1 MTFSEHA
8 IQVHALLRAFSAALK
23 SRIDDIEAS
32 ASSASPDALAARVIS
47 RIFEDGIGVIGHF
60 AGQIENN
67 LRALGLDVPGA
78 LPPPLPAQQ
87 PGNQRTDSQ
96 GIEAARGAKLVE
108 IEAKRVA
115 LLGEYLPE
123 EIEAWRGYPA
133 RVYAAGNGSA
143 PPLTQAEQDEFHRL
157 SRIDRIEAHAA
168 GLRARAGGA
177 SSEAELGQIIVADG
191 WP

>member
-23 SRIDDIEAS
+23 SRIADINQSSLAS
-32 ASSASPDALAARVIS
+32 GPDALAGRVIS
-47 RIFEDGIGVIGHF
+47 QIFGDGIGVIGHF

-67 LRALGLDVPGA
+67 LRALGLDVPA

-96 GIEAARGAKLVE
+96 GIEAVRGAKLVE
-108 IEAKRVA
+108 IEAKRME
-115 LLGEYLPE
+115 LLGDYLPE

-133 RVYAAGNGSA
+133 RVYAAGNGSV

-177 SSEAELGQIIVADG
+177 SSEAELEQIIISDG

>member
-1 MTFSEHA
+1 MDAPTHA
-8 IQVHALLRAFSAALK
+8 LQVRALLRTFEQALH

-32 ASSASPDALAARVIS
+32 APSASPDALAARVIS

-60 AGQIENN
+60 AGQIETN

-78 LPPPLPAQQ
+78 LPPPPPAQQ

-133 RVYAAGNGSA
+133 RVYAAGNGSV

-177 SSEAELGQIIVADG
+177 SSEAELEQIVVADG